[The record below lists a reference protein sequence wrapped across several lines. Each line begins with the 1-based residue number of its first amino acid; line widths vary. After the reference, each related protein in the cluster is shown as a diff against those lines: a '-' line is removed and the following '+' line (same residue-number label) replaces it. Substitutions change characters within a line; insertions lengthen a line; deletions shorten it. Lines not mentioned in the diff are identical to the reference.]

1 MRGFK
6 IMIVFIGVCIMV
18 LIIATIVAIFYC
30 SDSAFGD
37 GHRMSAEELYEW
49 GRSDSNPGARHLRSM
64 HVPRETIDRL
74 AREAVEELRG
84 IQKKRS

>member
-1 MRGFK
+1 MIVF
-6 IMIVFIGVCIMV
+6 IVFIGVCIAV
-18 LIIATIVAIFYC
+18 LIIATIVAIFC
-30 SDSAFGD
+30 CGDSICD
-37 GHRMSAEELYEW
+37 NHRMSASELYEW

-84 IQKKRS
+84 I